1 MLLVG
6 LTGGL
11 GSGKSTALRVFRRL
25 GAQVIDADLLA
36 RRAVDPGQPAWR
48 DIKERFGKQV
58 FYKNGRLNRRRL
70 ARLVFKDKKALKE
83 LTAIIH
89 PRVKEME
96 LRLIAEIKK
105 KSPNAVVVVDAPMMI
120 EAGFHR
126 TKDCLV
132 VMQATVQEQLRRV
145 VKKGGLSRAQAQ
157 VRIDAQMP
165 TAKKVK
171 QADYVIENSGT
182 VHECRKTAAAV
193 YGQILANRLRSGKNR
208 CK

>member
-1 MLLVG
+1 MLLIG

-25 GAQVIDADLLA
+25 GARVIDADLLA

-48 DIKERFGKQV
+48 DIKRRFGKQV

-70 ARLVFKDKKALKE
+70 SRLVFRDKKALKE

-96 LRLIAEIKK
+96 SRLIAELKK
-105 KSPNAVVVVDAPMMI
+105 RDRQAVVVVDAPMMI

-126 TKDCLV
+126 SKDCLV
-132 VMQATVQEQLRRV
+132 VMQTTVQNQLKRAA
-145 VKKGGLSRAQAQ
+145 KKGGLSRAQAQ
-157 VRIDAQMP
+157 ARIDAQMP

-171 QADYVIENSGT
+171 YADYVIENNGT
-182 VHECRKTAAAV
+182 VHECRKSAAAV
-193 YGQILANRLRSGKNR
+193 YRQILAKRHRSSK
-208 CK
+208 KPL

>member
-1 MLLVG
+1 MFLIG

-11 GSGKSTALRVFRRL
+11 GSGKSTALRVFKRL
-25 GAQVIDADLLA
+25 GARVIDADFLA

-48 DIKERFGKQV
+48 DIKRRFGRQV
-58 FYKNGRLNRRRL
+58 FYKNGRLNRQRL
-70 ARLVFKDKKALKE
+70 SRLVFTDKKALKE
-83 LTAIIH
+83 LNAIIH

-96 LRLIAEIKK
+96 IRLIAGIKK
-105 KSPNAVVVVDAPMMI
+105 KRPNAVVVVDAPMMI

-132 VMQATVQEQLRRV
+132 VMRTTVQNQLKRV

-157 VRIDAQMP
+157 ARIDAQMP

-171 QADYVIENSGT
+171 QADYVIENNGT
-182 VHECRKTAAAV
+182 VHECRKQAAAV
-193 YGQILANRLRSGKNR
+193 YREILADHRRSGK
-208 CK
+208 KSL

>member
-1 MLLVG
+1 MLLIG

-25 GAQVIDADLLA
+25 GARVIDADILA

-58 FYKNGRLNRRRL
+58 FYKNGRLNRKRL
-70 ARLVFKDKKALKE
+70 SRLVFKDKKALKE

-96 LRLIAEIKK
+96 FRLIAELKK
-105 KSPNAVVVVDAPMMI
+105 RAPNAVVVVDAPMMI

-132 VMQATVQEQLRRV
+132 VMQTTVQNQLKRA
-145 VKKGGLSRAQAQ
+145 VKKGGLSRKQARA
-157 VRIDAQMP
+157 RIDAQMP
-165 TAKKVK
+165 TAKKVRY
-171 QADYVIENSGT
+171 ADYIIENNGT
-182 VHECRKTAAAV
+182 VRECRKTAAAV
-193 YGQILANRLRSGKNR
+193 YRQILAKHRRGGK
-208 CK
+208 KPL

>member
-1 MLLVG
+1 MLLIG

-11 GSGKSTALRVFRRL
+11 GSGKSTALRVFERL
-25 GAQVIDADLLA
+25 GARVIDADFLA

-70 ARLVFKDKKALKE
+70 SRLVFTDKKALKE
-83 LTAIIH
+83 LTGIVH
-89 PRVKEME
+89 PRVREME
-96 LRLIAEIKK
+96 ARLIAGIKK
-105 KSPNAVVVVDAPMMI
+105 RAPNAVVVVDAPMMI

-132 VMQATVQEQLRRV
+132 VMQTTVQDQLKRV
-145 VKKGGLSRAQAQ
+145 VKKGGLSRKQARA
-157 VRIDAQMP
+157 RIDAQMP

-171 QADYVIENSGT
+171 YADYVIKNSGT
-182 VHECRKTAAAV
+182 IDECRKTAAAV
-193 YGQILANRLRSGKNR
+193 YREILADHRYG
-208 CK
+208 